1 MNRYF
6 LLVVIASFFSIN
18 HLRGQSG
25 RENLKEKID
34 TTHLDFK
41 VLAANITG
49 EEKDNYKRAELLLN
63 WLTNRLEW
71 KATDYKRRTVKE
83 IIARGGGNC
92 FELANVYIALVKAS
106 GIQYRS
112 ITEINIQPL
121 SERRQK
127 NAEARIA
134 ADGFRSSV
142 FGLQHNDHRW
152 IEIYDEKTK
161 NWQPADPSM
170 NVIGT
175 GQWLKARA
183 WFGQR
188 ITIDTA
194 ITNAMIVP
202 FAVFVVEA
210 NSLGENRTHHYLVN
224 EFNKLYNYQ
233 LSSLTPWQEWVNAVN
248 ELQLPARNA
257 FENKENLHFY
267 KDKIAALAKIY
278 QQLKE
283 TYLKKFP

>member
-6 LLVVIASFFSIN
+6 LLVVMASFFSFS

-34 TTHLDFK
+34 TAHLDFK

-49 EEKDNYKRAELLLN
+49 EEKDNYKKAQLLLN

-127 NAEARIA
+127 SAEARVA
-134 ADGFRSSV
+134 TDGFRSSV

-152 IEIYDEKTK
+152 IEIYDEKSK
-161 NWQPADPSM
+161 SWQPADPSM

-210 NSLGENRTHHYLVN
+210 NSLGESRTQHYLVD

-233 LSSLTPWQEWVNAVN
+233 LSSLAPWREWVRAVD

-257 FENKENLHFY
+257 FENKENLHLY
-267 KDKIAALAKIY
+267 NNKIAALAKIY

-283 TYLKKFP
+283 AYAKKFP